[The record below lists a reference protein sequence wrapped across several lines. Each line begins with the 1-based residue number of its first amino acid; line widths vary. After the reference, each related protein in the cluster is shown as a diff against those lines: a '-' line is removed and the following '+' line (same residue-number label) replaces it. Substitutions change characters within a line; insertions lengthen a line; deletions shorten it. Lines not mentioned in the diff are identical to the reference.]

1 MAAHKV
7 YGTGIPRLFL
17 AGLTSLGLLGGLAGL
32 GLSSPLTAAQ
42 AKELTLYT
50 ARHYSSDDA
59 LYAAFTRQTGIK
71 VNVISAGDQPLIE
84 RLKSEGPASPAD
96 VLLLADAARL
106 WAAEQDGLFQAHGS
120 RQLEKAIPADL
131 RTQNWLDSRHGPEY
145 SLLTPSA

>member
-1 MAAHKV
+1 MAKHKL
-7 YGTGIPRLFL
+7 YSTGIPRLFL
-17 AGLTSLGLLGGLAGL
+17 AGLTSLGLLGSLAGL

-84 RLKSEGPASPAD
+84 RLKS
-96 VLLLADAARL
+96 
-106 WAAEQDGLFQAHGS
+106 
-120 RQLEKAIPADL
+120 
-131 RTQNWLDSRHGPEY
+131 
-145 SLLTPSA
+145 